1 MRLPAM
7 AAWLGATLLLA
18 GACTTLS
25 DLGAGDASNDLA
37 WDVSGGHSL
46 DDVEWPNDLTAFHL
60 GGGVDVDLTLP
71 AGRHFDD
78 HVASVVGYRHGRV
91 IRHLNL
97 RYPATTTDEAYDLAR
112 SLGGEWSIDLQNIH
126 DWHER
131 RRTQRAQGRE
141 DHSDVAH
148 TGTPHGE
155 PLGPDGPIPGIEI
168 FNSFSSERPAVVALV
183 FVWPRST
190 GP

>member
-7 AAWLGATLLLA
+7 AAWFGATLLLA

-25 DLGAGDASNDLA
+25 DLGADDPSNDLA

-78 HVASVVGYRHGRV
+78 HVAAVVSAPNGQRSWPWCSFGQGPPDPEAGGHLHTSSDGR
-91 IRHLNL
+91 
-97 RYPATTTDEAYDLAR
+97 
-112 SLGGEWSIDLQNIH
+112 
-126 DWHER
+126 
-131 RRTQRAQGRE
+131 RA
-141 DHSDVAH
+141 
-148 TGTPHGE
+148 GTPAADQICY
-155 PLGPDGPIPGIEI
+155 L
-168 FNSFSSERPAVVALV
+168 R
-183 FVWPRST
+183 
-190 GP
+190 